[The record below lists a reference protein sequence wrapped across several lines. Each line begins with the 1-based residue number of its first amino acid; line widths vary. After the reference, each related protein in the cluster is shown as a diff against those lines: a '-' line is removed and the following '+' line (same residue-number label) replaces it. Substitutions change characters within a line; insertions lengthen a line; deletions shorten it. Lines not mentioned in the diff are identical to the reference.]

1 MSIFNGVDRTPLPP
15 KFSKIPY
22 ILASCQFLPTP
33 LPTSR
38 LRQALALPIY
48 TIALVLD
55 SATAGLGRLAALVA
69 SDDWPA

>member
-1 MSIFNGVDRTPLPP
+1 
-15 KFSKIPY
+15 
-22 ILASCQFLPTP
+22 
-33 LPTSR
+33 
-38 LRQALALPIY
+38 LALPIY

>member
-1 MSIFNGVDRTPLPP
+1 
-15 KFSKIPY
+15 
-22 ILASCQFLPTP
+22 